1 MPKFEFEVVKHI
13 ATLSEKKTT
22 AKEFN
27 LISFNGEEPKYDIR
41 VWQDPQTE
49 ETKMLKGITLTKD
62 EAIKL
67 KEAFNSIDL

>member
-27 LISFNGEEPKYDIR
+27 YISFNGEEPKYDIR

-49 ETKMLKGITLTKD
+49 EAKMLKGITLTR
-62 EAIKL
+62 EEVIKL
-67 KEAFNSIDL
+67 KEALNNIEL